1 MFFKP
6 TTEEVEDRF
15 ATLRPAQFVAR
26 QMQEHKGSDAYRE
39 QLQVYKRF
47 ETLLL
52 YFKDTEL
59 KYNKKQILKFVLRK
73 MHKLLAPFKSFNIN

>member
-1 MFFKP
+1 MISGYSFNEIIIYVMHNHLLFNFVFILKP

-39 QLQVYKRF
+39 QLQVYKR
-47 ETLLL
+47 
-52 YFKDTEL
+52 
-59 KYNKKQILKFVLRK
+59 
-73 MHKLLAPFKSFNIN
+73 

>member
-1 MFFKP
+1 MLHILSFILIFLKP

-39 QLQVYKRF
+39 QLQVYK
-47 ETLLL
+47 LSL
-52 YFKDTEL
+52 
-59 KYNKKQILKFVLRK
+59 I
-73 MHKLLAPFKSFNIN
+73 HI

>member
-1 MFFKP
+1 MLHILSFILIFLKP

-39 QLQVYKRF
+39 QLQVYKR
-47 ETLLL
+47 
-52 YFKDTEL
+52 
-59 KYNKKQILKFVLRK
+59 
-73 MHKLLAPFKSFNIN
+73 